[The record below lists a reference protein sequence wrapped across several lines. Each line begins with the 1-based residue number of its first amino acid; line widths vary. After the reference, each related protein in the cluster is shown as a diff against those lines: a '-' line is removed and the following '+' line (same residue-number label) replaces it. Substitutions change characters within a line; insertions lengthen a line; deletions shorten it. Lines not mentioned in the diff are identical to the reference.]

1 MSQTTPQRPL
11 VAIFWMLVTGLC
23 FVMVTALVKYLGAR
37 MPATQS
43 AFLRY
48 FIGFLLLTPL
58 FWRLRHV
65 PVDRRLWI
73 QFGARGVMHS
83 LGVIL
88 WFFAMPRIPIADL
101 TAINYL
107 APVYVTLGAALFL
120 GEKLAF
126 RRIAAVVA
134 AVVGAVIVLR
144 PGLREIGPGHWA
156 MLAAALV
163 FGGSYLLAKVTVDK
177 AGPLMVNAM
186 LTLLV
191 TLALAPLPW
200 AVWVPP
206 TWQEIAVLCC
216 VALFATAGH
225 YTMTLAFAAAPVAV
239 TQPVTFLQL
248 IWATLLGVLVFGE
261 ALDLWVVV
269 GGGVILG
276 AVTFITWREAQLNR
290 RAMTPPDTAT
300 RF

>member
-1 MSQTTPQRPL
+1 MDSKASSP
-11 VAIFWMLVTGLC
+11 VAGIAWMVVTGLC

-134 AVVGAVIVLR
+134 ATARAEGLEVVDCGAL
-144 PGLREIGPGHWA
+144 PTPA
-156 MLAAALV
+156 
-163 FGGSYLLAKVTVDK
+163 
-177 AGPLMVNAM
+177 
-186 LTLLV
+186 
-191 TLALAPLPW
+191 LALASLAAGKA
-200 AVWVPP
+200 AV
-206 TWQEIAVLCC
+206 
-216 VALFATAGH
+216 AGAG
-225 YTMTLAFAAAPVAV
+225 LKSAP
-239 TQPVTFLQL
+239 
-248 IWATLLGVLVFGE
+248 
-261 ALDLWVVV
+261 
-269 GGGVILG
+269 
-276 AVTFITWREAQLNR
+276 
-290 RAMTPPDTAT
+290 
-300 RF
+300 